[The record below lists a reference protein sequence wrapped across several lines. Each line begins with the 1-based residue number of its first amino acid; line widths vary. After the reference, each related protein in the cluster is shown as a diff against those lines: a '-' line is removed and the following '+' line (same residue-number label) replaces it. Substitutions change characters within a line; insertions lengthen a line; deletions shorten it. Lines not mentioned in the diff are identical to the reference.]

1 MLELQPVRQIRTVEL
16 RRPRIRTFDGA
27 RGFALLLAI
36 VAHAMTLFPS
46 GLGPYE
52 QDVVAVIVMTT
63 KAAPPLFVFVFGL
76 TMAYVYSE
84 QVMTP
89 EGFAHVRR
97 RLWTRALFAFL
108 SFELIVL
115 VVETANG
122 STLHVIFERMT
133 YRRPG
138 SWAEVLN
145 YYAVVLLTA
154 PWFLRL
160 WQNAPMSY
168 RILSIPVLYVAG
180 VLLSHVAVPGSLFV
194 LKNIIT
200 SYPLSEV
207 STVRLDSF
215 PVLQFSAF
223 CLVGLLLGGC
233 FTGIP
238 LLREEAGSSGLP
250 ACRVSSVS
258 S

>member
-1 MLELQPVRQIRTVEL
+1 
-16 RRPRIRTFDGA
+16 
-27 RGFALLLAI
+27 
-36 VAHAMTLFPS
+36 MTLFPS

-160 WQNAPMSY
+160 WQKAPMNY